1 MKSIGWTILKLNN
14 NNNNNNSLVGAY
26 SARPNLPIREESLKA
41 KWFNNWS
48 LAWTGKLTER
58 FPPSGKQFTFECS
71 CSGIPIDFQ
80 TASVVSWVNKGR
92 LTQWGTTLRSK
103 IKTATGASY
112 SHQELEDYVTF
123 DSEPLKVSLPIVS
136 KYYPSKISGKKWTR
150 KKYNQVM
157 EAFYTEVNTPAK
169 CCTTTSSESRTHIQ
183 AWPWWKQACEYAIG
197 QHQEQKAHWYGTIQ
211 GGQPGPRLRLS
222 RQNWTGKH

>member
-1 MKSIGWTILKLNN
+1 MKIT
-14 NNNNNNSLVGAY
+14 
-26 SARPNLPIREESLKA
+26 
-41 KWFNNWS
+41 
-48 LAWTGKLTER
+48 
-58 FPPSGKQFTFECS
+58 
-71 CSGIPIDFQ
+71 PIDFQ

-112 SHQELEDYVTF
+112 SHQELEYYITF
-123 DSEPLKVSLPIVS
+123 DSEPLKVSLLIVS